1 MNLCP
6 KPHHYWMKITVK
18 VIGVIWLCCCSCC
31 SSPKVKSI
39 FLVTSI
45 NFISCSHG
53 NKVDSQSRCSSWFIC
68 SMSSIRFV
76 RNVRIARWWFA
87 TLFKLN
93 FKGILVIASGGDRSE
108 IDSLDTRTPQALTIT
123 DPDLTKESIGCEN
136 FAVSSITHTE
146 PSEKSVIGMSFKW
159 QIEGQ
164 RLFLDENIVKNNNS
178 TAGSQYYFTQYPMQ
192 ASDINLPKK
201 CGLFGLQTFC
211 PCLQCGLLGRILRLC
226 DPNQC

>member
-1 MNLCP
+1 MKNILTGLALTIAVTALPDGAPVCNIGDANVQNKHLIEERNPETGPIEMGQYQAILSGRLLMMFPTDPTFANLFDFSLENLL
-6 KPHHYWMKITVK
+6 
-18 VIGVIWLCCCSCC
+18 VIQSG
-31 SSPKVKSI
+31 
-39 FLVTSI
+39 
-45 NFISCSHG
+45 
-53 NKVDSQSRCSSWFIC
+53 VDSY
-68 SMSSIRFV
+68 M
-76 RNVRIARWWFA
+76 
-87 TLFKLN
+87 
-93 FKGILVIASGGDRSE
+93 KGILVVASGGDRSE

-123 DPDLTKESIGCEN
+123 DPDLTKESIGCEK

-146 PSEKSVIGMSFKW
+146 PSEKSVIAMSFKW

-164 RLFLDENIVKNNNS
+164 RLFLDVNIVKNNNS
-178 TAGSQYYFTQYPMQ
+178 TAGSQYYFTRYPMQ